1 MKINW
6 GILATGAIAR
16 AFADALPDSR
26 TGVLKAVASR
36 SQSKADEFAAKYG
49 NVRAHGSYQTLV
61 DDEDIDAI
69 YIATPHPQHLEWAIK
84 AARAGKH
91 ILVEKPIGLNFA
103 EASLIFDAANTAG
116 VLAMEAFMYRCH
128 PATAALVQLI
138 RQRTVGDVRV
148 IHATFSFQATY
159 NPDSRI
165 FNNDL
170 AGGAILDVGGYT
182 ASIARLI
189 AGAAVGK
196 DLDDPISVAGAA
208 QLAPTGV
215 DEIAGAVLKF
225 KSGIIAQL
233 STGVSVNQDNGL
245 RIYGSEGKIV
255 FPNCYPHARTP
266 PEKCRI
272 FVHRNGQSAPQELD
286 VNTDVTSFT
295 FEADVFGEAVLAA
308 RETGEQPRVAAPAMS
323 PADTL
328 GNMRVLDDWR
338 YGAGMVLNQEKPAQ
352 FRKTS
357 HDGAPLRVQDDAPMT
372 YGQIDGVSLR
382 VSRLIMG
389 VDNQRTFPAAAAVF
403 DHYFEL
409 GGNTF
414 DTAWIYANGLQET
427 LLGDWMK
434 LRGVRDQ
441 VVVISK
447 GCHPPFAKPEH
458 IASQVQQSLERLKID
473 RADIYMLHRDNSQV
487 PAGEWIDAL
496 DEQHRAG
503 RIGIFGGSNW
513 TPARM
518 DEANAYAGK
527 NSKQPMRVLSNQFS
541 LARMVEAPWR
551 GCLSASDK
559 ESCDWLTRTKTPL
572 LSWSSQAR
580 GFFLPGKASPQNRE
594 DAELVRCWY
603 SDDNF
608 QRLDRANKL
617 AKDFGVEAIHIALA
631 YALHQPFPMFTLIG
645 PRNVLETRSSLRAL
659 EVTLTDDQVRWL
671 NLEA

>member
-16 AFADALPDSR
+16 ALADALPDSR

-36 SQSKADEFAAKYG
+36 SQSKAEEFAAKYVD
-49 NVRAHGSYQTLV
+49 VRAHGSYQALI
-61 DDEDIDAI
+61 DDEDVDAI

-84 AARAGKH
+84 AARARKH

-103 EASLIFDAANTAG
+103 EASLIFDAANAAG

-128 PATAALVQLI
+128 PATAALVELI
-138 RQRTVGDVRV
+138 RERAIGDVRA
-148 IHATFSFQATY
+148 IHATFSFAAKF
-159 NPDSRI
+159 NPDSRVY
-165 FNNDL
+165 NNDL
-170 AGGAILDVGGYT
+170 AGGAILDVGCYT
-182 ASIARLI
+182 ASISRLV
-189 AGAAVGK
+189 AGVAIGK
-196 DLDDPISVAGAA
+196 DFDDPISISGNA

-215 DEIAGAVLKF
+215 DEVAAAVLKF

-233 STGVSVNQDNGL
+233 STAVAINQDNGL
-245 RIYGSEGKIV
+245 RIYGTGGKIE
-255 FPNCYPHARTP
+255 FPNCYPHARKP
-266 PEKCRI
+266 PQECVI
-272 FVHRNGQSAPQELD
+272 LVHRDGEAVQEIDLT
-286 VNTDVTSFT
+286 TDVTSYT
-295 FEADVFGEAVLAA
+295 FQADAFGEAVLAA
-308 RETGEQPRVAAPAMS
+308 RDSGEQPRVAAPA
-323 PADTL
+323 PTPEDTL
-328 GNMRVLDDWR
+328 GNMRVIDEWR
-338 YGAGMVLNQEKPAQ
+338 NAGGFVLNQEKPAN

-357 HDGAPLRVQDDAPMT
+357 HDGAPLRMKDDAPMT
-372 YGQIDGVSLR
+372 YGNIDGVSQKI
-382 VSRLIMG
+382 SRLIMG

-414 DTAWIYANGLQET
+414 DTAWIYANGMQES

-458 IASQVQQSLERLKID
+458 VASQVQQSLERLKID
-473 RADIYMLHRDNSQV
+473 RADIYMLHRDNPQV

-513 TPARM
+513 TISRM
-518 DEANAYAGK
+518 DEANAYAAK
-527 NSKQPMRVLSNQFS
+527 HSRQPMRVLSNQFS

-551 GCLSASDK
+551 GCLSASDS
-559 ESCDWLTRTKTPL
+559 ESRHWLTRTKTPL

-580 GFFLPGKASPQNRE
+580 GFFLPGNASPQNRE
-594 DAELVRCWY
+594 DAELARCWY

-608 QRLDRANKL
+608 QRLERANQL
-617 AKDFGVEAIHIALA
+617 AKELGVEAIHISLA

-659 EVTLTDDQVRWL
+659 EVKLTDQQVKWL
-671 NLEA
+671 NLEG